1 MDVQNILSHRGD
13 PVRLYNGASMN
24 YFFQAS
30 PAGGQGVIHV
40 LNYSRRP
47 GSDNALVY
55 LKAPYRSARFVSPEI
70 DAPVALQW
78 TPQETGGAELSLPRI
93 SVYGAVQMET

>member
-1 MDVQNILSHRGD
+1 
-13 PVRLYNGASMN
+13 LYNGASMN

-30 PAGGQGVIHV
+30 PQGRQGVIHV

-47 GSDNALVY
+47 GGDNALVY
-55 LKAPYRSARFVSPEI
+55 LRKPYRSARFVSPELA
-70 DAPVALQW
+70 APVALQW
-78 TPQETGGAELSLPRI
+78 TPQEAGGAEVSLPRI